1 MSPLFLL
8 CCTLFVVIVVIVLVI
23 VAIAGGTIFVVVVLT
38 VLLLCTV
45 RCLVLC
51 AVVVI
56 IFCHVSIS
64 PILNNVIKRQLLFNT
79 TIVCEDKFYLYVV
92 IKKISNSFRVQFIQL
107 RPPGKNG
114 SKVPFFSFFTCQTQA
129 FIL

>member
-8 CCTLFVVIVVIVLVI
+8 CRTLFVVIIVVIVLVI
-23 VAIAGGTIFVVVVLT
+23 VVIAVGTIFVVSVLA

-79 TIVCEDKFYLYVV
+79 TIVCENKIYLYMIILKNFSPFPCSVLQIRAYVV
-92 IKKISNSFRVQFIQL
+92 K
-107 RPPGKNG
+107 
-114 SKVPFFSFFTCQTQA
+114 
-129 FIL
+129 